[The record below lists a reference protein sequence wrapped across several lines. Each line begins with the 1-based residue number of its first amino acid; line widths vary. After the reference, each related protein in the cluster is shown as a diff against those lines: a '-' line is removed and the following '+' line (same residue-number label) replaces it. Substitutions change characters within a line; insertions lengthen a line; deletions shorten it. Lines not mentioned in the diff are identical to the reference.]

1 MHEATEKE
9 VMLDK
14 LIGMQDVEAS
24 KPLPAMDTDLIAE
37 CSECILDLTEETP
50 PSANT
55 LEQWKQ
61 KLLLR
66 LFGQKTL
73 RYRKGMLRKLLIA
86 AIIILLIV
94 ALSVAT
100 MPLGTNDTSLLE
112 RWNLSL
118 LLQGSGSQK
127 KFDDY
132 LSLFY
137 NGEVKEYKSIRQ
149 FVRKTGLDVLVP
161 TVMPDGCKVQQVNVC
176 YVYHEEYFLISFVT
190 NNPEHVGFSICLN
203 KTGTFASWEETEK
216 IGNYDCAFASAPGW
230 YQCNFNDNGNSYSI
244 TAESREDLILIL
256 TNLKGSLQR

>member
-161 TVMPDGCKVQQVNVC
+161 TVMPDGCKVQQVNA
-176 YVYHEEYFLISFVT
+176 YYSSEEDCVIILYIT
-190 NNPEHVGFSICLN
+190 NDPEHVGMRVYLKAT
-203 KTGTFASWEETEK
+203 KTFDSWEQSEI
-216 IGNYDCAFASAPGW
+216 IGDYECFFASAPGW
-230 YQCNFNDNGNSYSI
+230 HQ
-244 TAESREDLILIL
+244 
-256 TNLKGSLQR
+256 